1 MTSLVRTIGISHPE
15 LPVAALKMV
24 ATYLRTSSRLPLASN
39 SLHLSRH
46 FHKSISSPQIGIKA
60 VGLFQ
65 ARQFSTRSVMYQSIS
80 NTTQYSQRS
89 IGTKIVTRKAELDC
103 FTDPKFI
110 SRASNI
116 NIGKSTSTLLAVKA
130 VETQSN
136 TAIQAGSKAAS
147 IVKTS
152 GITKAAL
159 LSQASNSFSRL
170 LIHVKWPLIRNSSN
184 TTTLD
189 LVSAFISWMVMGNL
203 LWIILGTTTF
213 GLMAMYSIHYFDH
226 LWDSISLFQD
236 NEQDGDDMDDQK
248 KDSSILGYITSSI
261 LAYGLGVRIQFQ
273 KGSILPEL
281 KDGKLRFKNFKIFS
295 AENNNRSES
304 EDDTVGSITKFTANV
319 EAIEVTLSFN
329 KWYEGNGLIYDL
341 EIFGMNGKVYKN
353 QVVENKVPVVKPKK
367 SHLDEALTYSLNR
380 HNDNIH
386 FQYDLQDHD
395 IEELDSVR
403 NAQISKNT
411 FMDSMYQLEHVKIHD
426 SYFEVYNNDSTETPL
441 RISLFSCDLPRLR
454 GDKLLIDF
462 FNANNASGALNDSM
476 FTIHKRKEID
486 HYSLTKDE
494 GNKIVRFKLD
504 GIDMGSI
511 SRANPHLKLN
521 WIVNGK
527 AEIMAD
533 IKLPDLSDSEFQLSQ
548 EYKRVSNVVSDMF
561 NELVNVT
568 KPTDDK
574 EVDIEG
580 NSATLLKGAIA
591 AIYHTFTKP
600 QHDDNEEVR
609 SEYVLVN
616 VKVKFYDLKASLPK
630 HLPMASSSAT
640 PFVSLQD
647 LRQLIGF
654 VNNTNEENA
663 SSSTSSND
671 AEANGSVSRFSRNNP
686 LIIKTTVIEKLSHL
700 YNTEDLS
707 KTAIFDSIVGDIYE
721 DLMKLAKQ
729 DEKRIIHEKSSMWS
743 HSLASQLLLLGLG
756 AMV

>member
-1 MTSLVRTIGISHPE
+1 
-15 LPVAALKMV
+15 
-24 ATYLRTSSRLPLASN
+24 
-39 SLHLSRH
+39 
-46 FHKSISSPQIGIKA
+46 
-60 VGLFQ
+60 
-65 ARQFSTRSVMYQSIS
+65 
-80 NTTQYSQRS
+80 
-89 IGTKIVTRKAELDC
+89 
-103 FTDPKFI
+103 
-110 SRASNI
+110 
-116 NIGKSTSTLLAVKA
+116 
-130 VETQSN
+130 
-136 TAIQAGSKAAS
+136 
-147 IVKTS
+147 
-152 GITKAAL
+152 
-159 LSQASNSFSRL
+159 
-170 LIHVKWPLIRNSSN
+170 
-184 TTTLD
+184 
-189 LVSAFISWMVMGNL
+189 
-203 LWIILGTTTF
+203 
-213 GLMAMYSIHYFDH
+213 
-226 LWDSISLFQD
+226 
-236 NEQDGDDMDDQK
+236 
-248 KDSSILGYITSSI
+248 
-261 LAYGLGVRIQFQ
+261 
-273 KGSILPEL
+273 
-281 KDGKLRFKNFKIFS
+281 
-295 AENNNRSES
+295 
-304 EDDTVGSITKFTANV
+304 
-319 EAIEVTLSFN
+319 
-329 KWYEGNGLIYDL
+329 
-341 EIFGMNGKVYKN
+341 
-353 QVVENKVPVVKPKK
+353 
-367 SHLDEALTYSLNR
+367 
-380 HNDNIH
+380 
-386 FQYDLQDHD
+386 
-395 IEELDSVR
+395 
-403 NAQISKNT
+403 
-411 FMDSMYQLEHVKIHD
+411 
-426 SYFEVYNNDSTETPL
+426 
-441 RISLFSCDLPRLR
+441 
-454 GDKLLIDF
+454 
-462 FNANNASGALNDSM
+462 
-476 FTIHKRKEID
+476 
-486 HYSLTKDE
+486 
-494 GNKIVRFKLD
+494 
-504 GIDMGSI
+504 MGSI